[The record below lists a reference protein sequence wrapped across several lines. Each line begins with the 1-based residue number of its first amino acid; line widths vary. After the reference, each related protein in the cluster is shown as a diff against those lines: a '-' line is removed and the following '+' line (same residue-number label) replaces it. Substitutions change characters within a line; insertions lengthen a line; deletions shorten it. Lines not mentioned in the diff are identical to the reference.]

1 MYKADIATVLIPLFT
16 ALTVYLLLLIIRQFL
31 SSQRRNIINRLNKL
45 NIDRTIVDEEDI
57 LTKPFLQRVGE
68 YISKWL
74 INLIKEV
81 TPDRLQEKIKEKLDG
96 AGNPRSVKP
105 AEFLGFQAL
114 FGLVV
119 FLLCL
124 IIFTASAYPIF
135 KTILLALTM
144 GALAIYIPWFT
155 LSTMATKRQTEMRN
169 TLPEIMDLLVISV
182 EAGLT
187 FELALAKVV
196 QRFPGTIAQE
206 FARVLREVQL
216 GKVRKEALKDMAERS
231 HVPELS
237 SLINAV
243 IQADQL
249 GVSLAQILRIQADM
263 IREKR
268 QQMLE
273 EQAMKA
279 PIKMLFPLILFIFP
293 CMFIILLGPAL
304 ISIMRSLL

>member
-1 MYKADIATVLIPLFT
+1 MFNADIMSVIIAILA
-16 ALTVYLLLLIIRQFL
+16 ALSVYLLLTIIRNFL

-45 NIDRTIVDEEDI
+45 NVDKTIVDEEDI
-57 LTKPFLQRVGE
+57 LNKPFLQRVGE
-68 YISKWL
+68 YISKWMVRL
-74 INLIKEV
+74 VKEI
-81 TPDRLQEKIKEKLDG
+81 TPDRLQEKVKEKLDA
-96 AGNPRSVKP
+96 AGNPRNVKP
-105 AEFLGFQAL
+105 AEFLGFQVL
-114 FGLVV
+114 FGMVV
-119 FLLCL
+119 FLLSL
-124 IIFTASAYPIF
+124 VLFHASAYSLFKAIF
-135 KTILLALTM
+135 LALVL

-155 LSTMATKRQTEMRN
+155 LSGMASKRQTEMRS

-196 QRFPGTIAQE
+196 QRFPGSIAQE
-206 FARVLREVQL
+206 FARVIREVQM
-216 GKVRKEALKDMAERS
+216 GKVRKDALKDMAERS

-268 QQMLE
+268 QQMIE

-304 ISIMRSLL
+304 ISIMHNLL

>member
-1 MYKADIATVLIPLFT
+1 MYKANMAAILIPLFA
-16 ALTVYLLLLIIRQFL
+16 ALTVFLLLTIIRQFL

-45 NIDRTIVDEEDI
+45 NLNRTIVDEEDI
-57 LTKPFLQRVGE
+57 LTKPFLQRVSE

-96 AGNPRSVKP
+96 AGNPRNVKP
-105 AEFLGFQAL
+105 AEFLGFQVL

-124 IIFTASAYPIF
+124 IIFTASAYPVF
-135 KTILLALTM
+135 KAVFMALIM
-144 GALAIYIPWFT
+144 GALAVYIPWFT
-155 LSTMATKRQTEMRN
+155 LATMASKRQSEMRN

-231 HVPELS
+231 HVQELS

-249 GVSLAQILRIQADM
+249 GVSLAQILRIQAEM

-304 ISIMRSLL
+304 ISIMRSLF

>member
-1 MYKADIATVLIPLFT
+1 MFNADIMPVMIAILA
-16 ALTVYLLLLIIRQFL
+16 ALSVYLLLTVIRNYL

-45 NIDRTIVDEEDI
+45 NVDKTIVDEEDI
-57 LTKPFLQRVGE
+57 LNKPFLQRVGE
-68 YISKWL
+68 YISKWMVRL
-74 INLIKEV
+74 VKEI
-81 TPDRLQEKIKEKLDG
+81 TPDRLQEKVKEKLDA
-96 AGNPRSVKP
+96 AGNPRNVKP
-105 AEFLGFQAL
+105 AEFLGFQVL
-114 FGLVV
+114 FGMVV
-119 FLLCL
+119 FLLSL
-124 IIFTASAYPIF
+124 VLFHASAYSLFKAIF
-135 KTILLALTM
+135 LALVL
-144 GALAIYIPWFT
+144 GALAVYIPWFT
-155 LSTMATKRQTEMRN
+155 LSGMASKRQTEMRS

-187 FELALAKVV
+187 FELALGKVV
-196 QRFPGTIAQE
+196 QRFPGSIAQE
-206 FARVLREVQL
+206 FARVIREVQM
-216 GKVRKEALKDMAERS
+216 GKVRKDALKDMAERS

-268 QQMLE
+268 QQMIE

-304 ISIMRSLL
+304 ISIMHNLL